1 MRVRLQKWGNSLAV
15 RIPRSFAAE
24 TGMTDR
30 GEIEMSLKEGGIVL
44 RPVRAAAYDLAELV
58 ARITPDNRHGEVEA
72 GPGVGG
78 EAW

>member
-24 TGMTDR
+24 TGMADQ
-30 GEIEMSLKEGGIVL
+30 GEIEMSLEDGGIVL
-44 RPVRAAAYDLAELV
+44 RPVRAPTYSLDELV
-58 ARITPDNRHGEVEA
+58 ARITPDNRQGVVEA

>member
-24 TGMTDR
+24 TGMADQ
-30 GEIEMSLKEGGIVL
+30 GEIEMSLEDGGIVL
-44 RPVRAAAYDLAELV
+44 RPVRAPTYSLDELV
-58 ARITPDNRHGEVEA
+58 ARITADNRQGEVEA